1 MIRFAS
7 GLPLDAGKTPI
18 YEGDSDLPDI
28 DKMDQIE
35 RELYYRELK
44 EQREAVEARVRDART
59 KAEEMKM
66 ETIVQERVMKRQQQL
81 EEEILQRFREQQIAS
96 PKSNL

>member
-28 DKMDQIE
+28 EKMDQIE
-35 RELYYRELK
+35 REAYYRELK
-44 EQREAVEARVRDART
+44 EQREQVETRVRNARI

-66 ETIVQERVMKRQQQL
+66 ETIVEERVAKRQAEL
-81 EEEILQRFREQQIAS
+81 EEKLLERYRQSQQPN
-96 PKSNL
+96 PKTNL